1 MATKKTGASKAA
13 PKPQVEDIVV
23 EQEIIT
29 APDPVVIE
37 PKKSEWEY
45 KDRTYYLISNKQPI
59 VMTLPSR
66 HTRKRSL
73 LWFDPDKGY
82 QRELRYAT
90 NQPSVFVDEQEGPST
105 LDHIIFRNGTLTV
118 PKEKQNLQK
127 LLSLYHPLK
136 DKLYSEFNAVQEAE
150 DELDLI
156 ELELDALNLARELD
170 IEMLEAILRVD
181 QGSSVK
187 NMTSKEIKRDA
198 LIYAKRSP
206 RTFISLAQ
214 DENVQLRNFGV
225 KAVEQKFII
234 LSQDQRTFTWAS
246 TGRKL
251 MTVPFDENP
260 YSALAAWFKTDEGV
274 EVFQNLQKR
283 LK

>member
-1 MATKKTGASKAA
+1 MATKKTAVKSQPA
-13 PKPQVEDIVV
+13 QVEEPVV
-23 EQEIIT
+23 EQEVFT
-29 APDPVVIE
+29 APVVE
-37 PKKSEWEY
+37 KKQAKKDTWEF

-59 VMTLPSR
+59 VMTIPGR

-73 LWFDPDKGY
+73 LWFDPERGY

-90 NQPSVFVDEQEGPST
+90 NQQSVFVDEQEGPST

-127 LLSLYHPLK
+127 LLSLYHPLR
-136 DKLYSEFNAVQEAE
+136 DKLYSEFNAVKNAE
-150 DELDLI
+150 DELDII

-181 QGSSVK
+181 QGSRVK
-187 NMTSKEIKRDA
+187 DMTSKEIKRDA
-198 LIYAKRSP
+198 LIYAKRNP
-206 RTFISLAQ
+206 AAFIDLAQ

-225 KAVEQKFII
+225 KAVEQKFIV
-234 LSQDQRTFTWAS
+234 LSQDQRTFSWGS

-251 MTVPFDENP
+251 FTIPFDENP

-274 EVFQNLQKR
+274 EVYQNLQKR